1 MTAFQ
6 IITLL
11 ISGLFL
17 LGAIITVYVKLK
29 IDIAKI
35 EVHILNIQRELN
47 QKEISLIRLEDKNT
61 LEHNNILTHI
71 QNLKR

>member
-1 MTAFQ
+1 MTVFQ

-29 IDIAKI
+29 IDIANI

-47 QKEISLIRLEDKNT
+47 QKVISLIRLEDKNT
-61 LEHNNILTHI
+61 IEHNNILTHI
-71 QNLKR
+71 QNLKN